1 MRLTYLGFA
10 VLPQLYP
17 LDNLKALLMLQL
29 PCCNCCL
36 PSFRGHAEHDHLKVF
51 GGMCAA

>member
-1 MRLTYLGFA
+1 MHLIHLGFA

-29 PCCNCCL
+29 
-36 PSFRGHAEHDHLKVF
+36 HAA
-51 GGMCAA
+51 MAAYPLLGVMQNMTI